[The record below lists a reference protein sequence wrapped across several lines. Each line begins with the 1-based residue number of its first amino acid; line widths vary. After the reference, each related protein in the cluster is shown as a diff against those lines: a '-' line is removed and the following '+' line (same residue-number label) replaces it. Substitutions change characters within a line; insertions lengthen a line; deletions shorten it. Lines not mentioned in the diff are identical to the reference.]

1 MARKETTFIAT
12 SKRDKGKKFRIQ
24 EMDAYRAEDWAMRA
38 LMAAIKSGA
47 DVGKI
52 DEGAGM
58 AGIAAIAAKS
68 LGVID
73 VTIARELRDELM
85 ACVQYVG
92 ASPGGQEVLRAV
104 TADDIEDVTTLLA
117 LRKAVLLLHI
127 DFFTEETASTQA

>member
-1 MARKETTFIAT
+1 MSRKETTFVAT
-12 SKRDKGKKFRIQ
+12 SPRDKGKKFRIT

-47 DVGKI
+47 DIGNI
-52 DEGAGM
+52 DAGAGM

-85 ACVQYVG
+85 SCVQYVG
-92 ASPGGQEVLRAV
+92 TSPGGQEMLRAV
-104 TADDIEDVTTLLA
+104 TPDDIEDVITLLA
-117 LRKAVLLLHI
+117 IRKAVLLLHI
-127 DFFTEETASTQA
+127 DFFIEETASTQG